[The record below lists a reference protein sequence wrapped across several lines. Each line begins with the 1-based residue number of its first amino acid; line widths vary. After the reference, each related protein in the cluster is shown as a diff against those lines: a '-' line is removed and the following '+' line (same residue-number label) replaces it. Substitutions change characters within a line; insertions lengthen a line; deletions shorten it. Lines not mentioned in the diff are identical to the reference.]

1 MIMRTIHKI
10 LRAGLL
16 LLLLSLAPI
25 MAFSME
31 SSDCMAC
38 HSEPDMVGEEL
49 VIEALRFDH
58 TAHAD
63 VGCHACH
70 ETITEAHPDDGLTP
84 SKAGCS
90 ECHEEISEEYGASG
104 HAENAGCSDCHNP
117 HRALGP
123 TAVSGHDM
131 NLQCSACHER
141 AEMQAKHA
149 EWLPQADLHISM
161 LPCITCHSP
170 VEDFVISL
178 YIIKRQSET
187 LFGQFKLA
195 SYDELTALA
204 GDKPIHELVDTNAD
218 SYISLAEL
226 RMFNLD
232 SEKKQLRLQG
242 MMTPEV
248 VHHDFRTQ
256 DDRWDCSF
264 CHASGPGAMQV
275 SYLSLVERDGSFR
288 RVAVEKGAVLDALYG
303 TPDFYMVGS
312 TRSAALNYVG
322 LVILAG
328 GMVMPIGHGTLRFLT
343 RKNRKHEEK

>member
-1 MIMRTIHKI
+1 MIKRKTNNI
-10 LRAGLL
+10 LRVGLTLL
-16 LLLLSLAPI
+16 LGLAPA

-31 SSDCMAC
+31 SSDCMSC
-38 HSEPDMVGEEL
+38 HGEPDMVGEEL
-49 VIEALRFDH
+49 VIDALSFDH

-70 ETITEAHPDDGLTP
+70 ATITEAHPDDGLTP
-84 SKAGCS
+84 SKARCS
-90 ECHEEISEEYGASG
+90 ECHDDVDEEYSASG

-131 NLQCSACHER
+131 NMQCSACHER
-141 AEMQAKHA
+141 AEMQTRHSG
-149 EWLPQADLHISM
+149 WLPQADLHISM

-204 GDKPIHELVDTNAD
+204 GDKPIQELVDINAD

-312 TRSAALNYVG
+312 TRSTALNYVG